1 MNSHKPLEEKEFVCE
16 REGCGKAFWTREKL
30 RRHEEAHEDPEVRGL
45 KRKKNHNV
53 SHGS

>member
-1 MNSHKPLEEKEFVCE
+1 MNSHKAPEEKAFVCE

-30 RRHEEAHEDPEVRGL
+30 VRHYEAHEDPEVRGL

-53 SHGS
+53 SA